1 MMMKEYKRCKYCSME
16 MDKSAIKCPHCNK
29 IQATKFS
36 ISGKS
41 ENLVI
46 ALLIIAAIIVGFSSK
61 LSNIQNSLDSVTTYF
76 ETSDVL
82 KEVSNEAQRIIAFFD
97 DDEDYDDYE
106 EYIEV
111 YAEDLAY
118 DFEDDFDAA
127 YDYYSDSTIEITG
140 EIKKI
145 ESDSNGVYVYLDT
158 YDSEYSIC
166 ICISK
171 DNTDDVDYVNSLE
184 PGDYITY
191 MGDFYHDSSSEYEM
205 YLRNGYV
212 V

>member
-46 ALLIIAAIIVGFSSK
+46 VLLIIVAIIVGFSSK
-61 LSNIQNSLDSVTTYF
+61 FSNIQNSPVSVTNYF
-76 ETSDVL
+76 ETS
-82 KEVSNEAQRIIAFFD
+82 EALQEFQRIIAFFD
-97 DDEDYDDYE
+97 DEDYDDGYE
-106 EYIEV
+106 DYIEV
-111 YAEDLAY
+111 YAEDFVY
-118 DFEDDFDAA
+118 DFENDYNDA
-127 YDYYSDSTIEITG
+127 YDYYSDSTIEMTG

-158 YDSEYSIC
+158 YGSEYSIC
-166 ICISK
+166 ICISA
-171 DNTDDVDYVNSLE
+171 DDTDDVDYVSSLE

-205 YLRNGYV
+205 YLINGYIV
-212 V
+212 